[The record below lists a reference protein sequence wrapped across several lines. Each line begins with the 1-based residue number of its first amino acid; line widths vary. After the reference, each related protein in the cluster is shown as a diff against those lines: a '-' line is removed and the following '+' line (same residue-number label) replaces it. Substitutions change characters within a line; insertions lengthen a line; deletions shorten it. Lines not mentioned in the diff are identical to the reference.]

1 MNSKCKIGN
10 LSSKMFFDWRI
21 KHFDFIYFYF
31 YGKHVYSLYFIT
43 LYELPKAVEI
53 INYTT
58 NQNNNNNIYNH
69 NNGGE
74 NSERPPTHF
83 VVLIIRIRHYLCCK
97 LNSLDR
103 ERESN
108 VDMVHKIILFR
119 TFSFLMGKQTIFLF
133 LFSFC

>member
-1 MNSKCKIGN
+1 MAS
-10 LSSKMFFDWRI
+10 MFI
-21 KHFDFIYFYF
+21 VYNFIQ
-31 YGKHVYSLYFIT
+31 
-43 LYELPKAVEI
+43 YELPKAVEI

-58 NQNNNNNIYNH
+58 NQNNNNIYNH

-74 NSERPPTHF
+74 NSERPPTHL

-119 TFSFLMGKQTIFLF
+119 TFCFFFFDGETNNISFSFFFLLNIFLVR
-133 LFSFC
+133 SFRT